1 MDIFDKQEKI
11 MPFLIIIIVVFLIA
25 TMTLSPGRKI
35 RKILKLFKFIF
46 GLIFKIIKIP
56 FIICFYFMKKYAK
69 KKKLEKIEKDKLEKQ
84 KKKLQLKINALK
96 GVQNK

>member
-35 RKILKLFKFIF
+35 RTILKLFKFIF
-46 GLIFKIIKIP
+46 RLIFKN
-56 FIICFYFMKKYAK
+56 
-69 KKKLEKIEKDKLEKQ
+69 
-84 KKKLQLKINALK
+84 INTRFSNVVK
-96 GVQNK
+96 NK